1 VCWSHG
7 FHVFVAEAL
16 ARNQGTPVYLCAAN
30 LVRARALVAR
40 DGTRAADEVEA
51 ILAEA
56 EQLVAETGAMI
67 YLPEVHLVRGELAC
81 LVRDEVGR
89 QRELREAHRLFTEMG
104 ATGHAER
111 VARELGSSAESASR
125 ISSTCRT

>member
-1 VCWSHG
+1 
-7 FHVFVAEAL
+7 
-16 ARNQGTPVYLCAAN
+16 VYLCAAN